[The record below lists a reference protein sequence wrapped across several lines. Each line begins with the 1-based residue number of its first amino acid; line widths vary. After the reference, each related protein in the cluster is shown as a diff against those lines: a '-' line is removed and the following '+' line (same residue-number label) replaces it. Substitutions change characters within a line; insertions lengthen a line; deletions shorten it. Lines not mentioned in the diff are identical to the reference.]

1 MGVKRVEV
9 YFYVQMPK
17 SYMIRSELKSLELQ
31 NYINSGVPGLTFLL
45 KSKHFNDSRP
55 FHISHHMKKK
65 QSNSPKILH
74 ATSLKHTFYSFFT

>member
-55 FHISHHMKKK
+55 FHRLPSHEKEAK
-65 QSNSPKILH
+65 QQSEDTTCNIP
-74 ATSLKHTFYSFFT
+74 